1 MTDNMLTW
9 NVRNWITVLLMFLLG
24 WAVLTLAGRLVLGKL
39 IGSQPAAQSGYPM
52 VA

>member
-9 NVRNWITVLLMFLLG
+9 NVRNWITVLLMFVFG
-24 WAVLTLAGRLVLGKL
+24 WAVLTLAGRLALGKL